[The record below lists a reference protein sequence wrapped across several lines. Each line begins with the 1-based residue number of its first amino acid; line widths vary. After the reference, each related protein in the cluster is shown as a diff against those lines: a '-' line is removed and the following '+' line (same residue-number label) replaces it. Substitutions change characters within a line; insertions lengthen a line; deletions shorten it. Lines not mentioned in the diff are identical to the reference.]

1 VTGVPNVVDGAH
13 LEFNLSDDQRA
24 IAEAVKRIC
33 LRFPDEYWT
42 RKDTLAEFPHEF
54 HAAMAADGWLG
65 ITMPEEL
72 GGSNLGVT
80 EAAVMMNTVAAGGGG
95 SAAMSTLQI
104 NLFAPHPIV
113 VLGTPEQKRRML
125 RPLIS
130 GSEKTCFG
138 VTEANAGLNTTRI
151 KTFAKKVDG
160 GYLVNGS
167 KIWTST
173 AQEAQNILLLTRTT
187 ALEECAKPTDG
198 MTIFFTKLDREK
210 IEVRRIPKM
219 GRAAVDSNAIFI
231 QDLFIPE
238 QDRIGEE
245 GKGFHYLLHS
255 LNPERIIVAAGA
267 IGIAQDALRRAA
279 AYARERVVFDRPIGQ
294 NQSIQ
299 HPLAEIWCSIEAAW
313 LMTMKAASLYDRK
326 EPCGSHA
333 NAAKFL
339 AGRVAFNSAT
349 QAVLTHGG
357 MGYAKEYQVE
367 RLFRESMLQ
376 RLTPV
381 SEQLILSFIAEKE
394 LGMPKSY

>member
-1 VTGVPNVVDGAH
+1 VD
-13 LEFNLSDDQRA
+13 FNLNDDQRA
-24 IAEAVKRIC
+24 IAAAVKRVCIN
-33 LRFPDEYWT
+33 FTDEYWSH
-42 RKDTLAEFPHEF
+42 KDTAAEFPHEF

-65 ITMPEEL
+65 ITMPEAL

-80 EAAVMMNTVAAGGGG
+80 EAAIMMNTVAASGGGA
-95 SAAMSTLQI
+95 AAMSTLQI

-113 VLGTPEQKRRML
+113 VLGTPEQKDRML
-125 RPLIS
+125 RPLIT
-130 GSEKTCFG
+130 GAEKTCFG
-138 VTEANAGLNTTRI
+138 VTEPNAGLNTTRI
-151 KTFAKKVDG
+151 KTFAKKVTG

-173 AQEAQNILLLTRTT
+173 AQVADNILLLTRTT
-187 ALEECAKPTDG
+187 ALEDCKKPTDG
-198 MTIFFTKLDREK
+198 MTIFFTKLDRNK
-210 IEVRRIPKM
+210 IEVRRIAKM
-219 GRAAVDSNAIFI
+219 GRAAVDSNSIFI
-231 QDLFIPE
+231 EDLFIPDA
-238 QDRIGEE
+238 DRIGEE

-279 AYARERVVFDRPIGQ
+279 AYAKERIVFDRPIGQ

-299 HPLAEIWCSIEAAW
+299 HPLAENWCAIEAAW
-313 LMTMKAASLYDRK
+313 LMTIKAASLYDRD
-326 EPCGSHA
+326 EPCGSYA

-339 AGRVAFNSAT
+339 GGRAAFDSAT

-367 RLFRESMLQ
+367 RLFRESILQ
-376 RLTPV
+376 RLAPIT
-381 SEQLILSFIAEKE
+381 EQLILSFIAEKE

>member
-1 VTGVPNVVDGAH
+1 MD
-13 LEFNLSDDQRA
+13 FNLSDDQRA
-24 IAEAVKRIC
+24 IADAVKRIC
-33 LRFPDEYWT
+33 VKFPDEYWT
-42 RKDTLAEFPHEF
+42 RKDTIAEFPHEF

-80 EAAVMMNTVAAGGGG
+80 EAAIMMNTVAAGGGG

-173 AQEAQNILLLTRTT
+173 AQEADNILLLTRTT
-187 ALEECAKPTDG
+187 PLEECAKPTDG
-198 MTIFFTKLDREK
+198 MTIFFTKLNREK

-245 GKGFHYLLHS
+245 GRGFHYLLHS

-279 AYARERVVFDRPIGQ
+279 GYARERVVFDRPIGQ

-326 EPCGSHA
+326 EPCGSYA
-333 NAAKFL
+333 NAAKL
-339 AGRVAFNSAT
+339 LGGRAAFDSAT

-376 RLTPV
+376 RLTPI

>member
-1 VTGVPNVVDGAH
+1 MD
-13 LEFNLSDDQRA
+13 FNLSDDQRA
-24 IAEAVKRIC
+24 IADAVKRIC
-33 LRFPDEYWT
+33 VKFPDEYWT
-42 RKDTLAEFPHEF
+42 RKDTMAEFPHEF

-80 EAAVMMNTVAAGGGG
+80 EAAIMMNAVAAGGGG

-113 VLGTPEQKRRML
+113 VLGTPEQKQRML

-138 VTEANAGLNTTRI
+138 VTEADAGLNTTRI
-151 KTFAKKVDG
+151 KTFAKKVGG

-173 AQEAQNILLLTRTT
+173 AQEANNILLLTRTT
-187 ALEECAKPTDG
+187 PLEECAKPTDG
-198 MTIFFTKLDREK
+198 MTIFFTKLNREK

-219 GRAAVDSNAIFI
+219 GRAAVDSNSIFI

-245 GKGFHYLLHS
+245 GRGFHYLLHS

-326 EPCGSHA
+326 EPCGSYA
-333 NAAKFL
+333 NAAKL
-339 AGRVAFNSAT
+339 LGGRAAFDSAT

-381 SEQLILSFIAEKE
+381 SEQLILCFLAEKE

>member
-1 VTGVPNVVDGAH
+1 VDF
-13 LEFNLSDDQRA
+13 ELSEEQRS

-33 LRFPDEYWT
+33 SRFPDEYWSH
-42 RKDTLAEFPHEF
+42 KDASAEFPHEF

-80 EAAVMMNTVAAGGGG
+80 EAAVMMNTVAASGGGA
-95 SAAMSTLQI
+95 AAMSTLQI

-113 VLGTPEQKRRML
+113 VLGTAEQKQRML
-125 RPLIS
+125 KPLIS
-130 GSEKTCFG
+130 GSQKTCFG
-138 VTEANAGLNTTRI
+138 VTEPNAGLNTTQI
-151 KTFAKKVDG
+151 KTFAKRVDG
-160 GYLVNGS
+160 GYLVKGS

-173 AQEAQNILLLTRTT
+173 AQVADNILLLTRTT
-187 ALEECAKPTDG
+187 AFEESAKPTDG
-198 MTIFFTKLDREK
+198 MTIFFTRLDRNK

-231 QDLFIPE
+231 EDLFIPE
-238 QDRIGEE
+238 ADRIGEE
-245 GKGFHYLLHS
+245 GKGFYYLLHS

-279 AYARERVVFDRPIGQ
+279 AYARERVVFGRAIGQ
-294 NQSIQ
+294 NQAIQ
-299 HPLAEIWCSIEAAW
+299 HPLAENWCAIEAAW
-313 LMTMKAASLYDRK
+313 LVTMKAASLYDRK
-326 EPCGSHA
+326 LPCGSHA
-333 NAAKFL
+333 NAAKL
-339 AGRVAFNSAT
+339 LGGRVAFEAAT

-367 RLFRESMLQ
+367 RLFRESILQ
-376 RLTPV
+376 RLAPV
-381 SEQLILSFIAEKE
+381 TEQLILSFIAEKE

>member
-1 VTGVPNVVDGAH
+1 MDFSLT
-13 LEFNLSDDQRA
+13 DDQKA
-24 IAEAVKRIC
+24 IAEAVRRIC
-33 LRFPDEYWT
+33 ANFTDEYWSH
-42 RKDTLAEFPHEF
+42 KDSSAEFPHEF

-65 ITMPEEL
+65 ITMPEDL
-72 GGSNLGVT
+72 GGANLGVT
-80 EAAVMMNTVAAGGGG
+80 EAAIMMNTVASSGGGA
-95 SAAMSTLQI
+95 AAMSTLQI

-125 RPLIS
+125 RPLIR
-130 GSEKTCFG
+130 GAEKTCFG
-138 VTEANAGLNTTRI
+138 VTEPNAGLNTTQI
-151 KTFAKKVDG
+151 ETFARKVDG

-173 AQEAQNILLLTRTT
+173 AQEADNIMLLTRTT
-187 ALEECAKPTDG
+187 PLDGSEKPTDG
-198 MTIFFTKLDREK
+198 MTIFFTKLDRK
-210 IEVRRIPKM
+210 RIEVRRIAKM

-231 QDLFIPE
+231 EDLFVPDE
-238 QDRIGEE
+238 DRIGEE
-245 GKGFHYLLHS
+245 GRGFYYLLHS

-299 HPLAEIWCSIEAAW
+299 HPLAQNWCAIEAAW
-313 LMTMKAASLYDRK
+313 LMTMKAATLYDRK
-326 EPCGSHA
+326 EPCGSYA

-339 AGRVAFNSAT
+339 GGRAAFDAAT

-367 RLFRESMLQ
+367 RLFRESILQ
-376 RLTPV
+376 RLAPIT
-381 SEQLILSFIAEKE
+381 EQLILSFIAEKE

>member
-1 VTGVPNVVDGAH
+1 MD
-13 LEFNLSDDQRA
+13 FNLSDDQRA
-24 IAEAVKRIC
+24 IADAVKRIC
-33 LRFPDEYWT
+33 VKFPDEYWT

-80 EAAVMMNTVAAGGGG
+80 EAAIMMNTVAAGGGG

-173 AQEAQNILLLTRTT
+173 AQEADNILLLTRTT
-187 ALEECAKPTDG
+187 PLEECAKPTDG
-198 MTIFFTKLDREK
+198 MTIFFTKLNREK

-245 GKGFHYLLHS
+245 GRGFHYLLHS

-279 AYARERVVFDRPIGQ
+279 GYARERVVFDRPIGQ

-326 EPCGSHA
+326 EPCGSYA
-333 NAAKFL
+333 NAAKL
-339 AGRVAFNSAT
+339 LGGRAAFDSAT

-376 RLTPV
+376 RLTPI

>member
-1 VTGVPNVVDGAH
+1 MDFT
-13 LEFNLSDDQRA
+13 LTEDQGA
-24 IAEAVKRIC
+24 IADAVKRIC
-33 LRFPDEYWT
+33 EKFPDEYWSH
-42 RKDTLAEFPHEF
+42 KDSAAEFPHEF

-80 EAAVMMNTVAAGGGG
+80 EAAVMMNTVARSGGGA
-95 SAAMSTLQI
+95 AAMSTLQI

-113 VLGTPEQKRRML
+113 VLGTPEQKQRML
-125 RPLIS
+125 KPLIT
-130 GSEKTCFG
+130 GAEKTCFG
-138 VTEANAGLNTTRI
+138 VTEPDAGLNTTRI

-173 AQEAQNILLLTRTT
+173 AQQAHNILLLTRTT
-187 ALEECAKPTDG
+187 PLEECAKPTDG
-198 MTIFFTKLDREK
+198 MTIFFTKLDRQK
-210 IEVRRIPKM
+210 IEVRRIEKM

-231 QDLFIPE
+231 QDFFIPE
-238 QDRIGEE
+238 CDRIGEE
-245 GKGFHYLLHS
+245 GKGFYYLMHS

-279 AYARERVVFDRPIGQ
+279 TYAKERAVFGRQIGQ

-299 HPLAEIWCSIEAAW
+299 HPLAENWCEIEAAW
-313 LMTMKAASLYDRK
+313 LMTMKAASMYDRK
-326 EPCGSHA
+326 ESCGSYA
-333 NAAKFL
+333 NAAKL
-339 AGRVAFNSAT
+339 LGGRIAFKAAT

-367 RLFRESMLQ
+367 RLFRESILQ
-376 RLTPV
+376 RIAPI

>member
-1 VTGVPNVVDGAH
+1 LD
-13 LEFNLSDDQRA
+13 FDLSDDQRA
-24 IAEAVKRIC
+24 IAEAIKRIC
-33 LRFPDEYWT
+33 VKFPDEYWT
-42 RKDTLAEFPHEF
+42 RKDTMAEFPHEF

-80 EAAVMMNTVAAGGGG
+80 EAAIMMNAVAAGGGG

-173 AQEAQNILLLTRTT
+173 AQLADNILLLTRTT
-187 ALEECAKPTDG
+187 AFEECAKPTDG
-198 MTIFFTKLDREK
+198 MTIFFTKLNREK

-245 GKGFHYLLHS
+245 GRGFHYLLHS

-279 AYARERVVFDRPIGQ
+279 GYARERVVFDRPIGQ

-326 EPCGSHA
+326 EPCGTYA
-333 NAAKFL
+333 NAAKL
-339 AGRVAFNSAT
+339 LGGRAAFDSAT

-381 SEQLILSFIAEKE
+381 SEQLILSFLAEKE

>member
-1 VTGVPNVVDGAH
+1 VDFQ
-13 LEFNLSDDQRA
+13 LTDDQRA

-33 LRFPDEYWT
+33 ARFSDEYWSH
-42 RKDTLAEFPHEF
+42 KDSAAEFPHEF
-54 HAAMAADGWLG
+54 HAAMAEDGWLG

-80 EAAVMMNTVAAGGGG
+80 EAAVMMNAVAAGGGG
-95 SAAMSTLQI
+95 AAAMSTLQI

-113 VLGTPEQKRRML
+113 VLGTPDQKKRML

-138 VTEANAGLNTTRI
+138 VTEPNAGLNTTQI
-151 KTFAKKVDG
+151 KTFAARVDG
-160 GYLVNGS
+160 GYVVNGS

-173 AQEAQNILLLTRTT
+173 AQVADNILLLTRTT
-187 ALEECAKPTDG
+187 ALEDCARPTDG
-198 MTIFFTKLDREK
+198 MTIFFTKLDRSK
-210 IEVRRIPKM
+210 VEVRRIPKM
-219 GRAAVDSNAIFI
+219 GRAAVDSNAIFM
-231 QDLFIPE
+231 QDFFIPE

-245 GKGFHYLLHS
+245 GKGFQYLLHS

-279 AYARERVVFDRPIGQ
+279 AYAKERVVFGRPIGQ

-299 HPLAEIWCSIEAAW
+299 HPLAELWCQIEAAW
-313 LMTMKAASLYDRK
+313 LVTMKASSLYDRK

-333 NAAKFL
+333 NAAKL
-339 AGRVAFNSAT
+339 LGGRVAFDAAT

-367 RLFRESMLQ
+367 RLFRESILQ
-376 RLTPV
+376 RLAPIT
-381 SEQLILSFIAEKE
+381 EQLILCFIAEKE
-394 LGMPKSY
+394 LGLPKSY

>member
-1 VTGVPNVVDGAH
+1 MTVDFT
-13 LEFNLSDDQRA
+13 LTDDQKA
-24 IAEAVKRIC
+24 IAAAVKRIC
-33 LRFPDEYWT
+33 DNFTDEYWSH
-42 RKDTLAEFPHEF
+42 KDTAAEFPHEF

-80 EAAVMMNTVAAGGGG
+80 EAAIMMNTVASSGGAA
-95 SAAMSTLQI
+95 AAMSTLQI

-113 VLGTPEQKRRML
+113 VLGTPEQKERML
-125 RPLIS
+125 KPLIR
-130 GSEKTCFG
+130 GAEKTCFG
-138 VTEANAGLNTTRI
+138 VTEPNAGLNTTQI

-173 AQEAQNILLLTRTT
+173 AQQADNILLLTRTT
-187 ALEECAKPTDG
+187 PFEGSAKPTDG
-198 MTIFFTKLDREK
+198 MTIFFTKLDRKK

-231 QDLFIPE
+231 EDLFIPNE
-238 QDRIGEE
+238 DRIGEE
-245 GKGFHYLLHS
+245 GKGFYYLLHS

-279 AYARERVVFDRPIGQ
+279 AYAKDRVVFGRPIGQ

-299 HPLAEIWCSIEAAW
+299 HPLAQNWCAIEAAW
-313 LMTMKAASLYDRK
+313 LMTMKAAALYDRK
-326 EPCGSHA
+326 EPCGSYA
-333 NAAKFL
+333 NAAKYL
-339 AGRVAFNSAT
+339 GGRVAFDAAT

-367 RLFRESMLQ
+367 RLFRESVLQ
-376 RLTPV
+376 RLAPIT
-381 SEQLILSFIAEKE
+381 EQLILSFIAEKE
-394 LGMPKSY
+394 LGLPKSY

>member
-1 VTGVPNVVDGAH
+1 LD
-13 LEFNLSDDQRA
+13 FNLSDDQRA

-33 LRFPDEYWT
+33 VKFPDEYWS
-42 RKDTLAEFPHEF
+42 RKDTMAEFPHEF

-80 EAAVMMNTVAAGGGG
+80 EAAIMMNTVAAGGGG

-173 AQEAQNILLLTRTT
+173 AQEADNILLLTRTT
-187 ALEECAKPTDG
+187 PLEECAKPTDG
-198 MTIFFTKLDREK
+198 MTIFFTKLNREK

-245 GKGFHYLLHS
+245 GRGFHYLLHS

-279 AYARERVVFDRPIGQ
+279 GYARERVVFDRPIGQ

-326 EPCGSHA
+326 EPCGSYA
-333 NAAKFL
+333 NAAKL
-339 AGRVAFNSAT
+339 LGGRAAFDSAT